1 MDITYY
7 KTLFSATGILPG
19 HASGVIR
26 GCEALGTMK
35 PAEDLIP
42 PGEGTVRRPQLC
54 KHHAVRELEL
64 SSMVNTCESLQ
75 RRHEN
80 KPKMLTGL
88 NQKGTWPGTGAL
100 NSTVA
105 DVAPPA

>member
-1 MDITYY
+1 MDIYFNY
-7 KTLFSATGILPG
+7 HKTLFSATGIQPG

-26 GCEALGTMK
+26 GCEALGNE
-35 PAEDLIP
+35 ARRGFS
-42 PGEGTVRRPQLC
+42 PGEGTVRGTQLC
-54 KHHAVRELEL
+54 KHHTVRELEL

-88 NQKGTWPGTGAL
+88 DQKVRGQVWGAY
-100 NSTVA
+100 NSSIA
-105 DVAPPA
+105 DVVPPA